1 MDFQLFGE
9 RLVQLLQF
17 TLPGIAAQKIMA
29 PKPINQRRFEEDVN
43 RPAKLSAVLV
53 LLYPFEN
60 EIHLALMKRPVYPGI
75 HNGQVSFPGGKME
88 LTDNDLIETALREA
102 EEEVGVDRL
111 NINVIGELSDLF
123 IIVSNFKVRPIIGL
137 IDKKPDFI
145 LDPREVDGIL
155 NISLKDLNSPKF
167 QGLKKMTFK
176 NEIAIDAPFYDV
188 HGNMVWGATA
198 MIISELLALVKPIL
212 EE

>member
-1 MDFQLFGE
+1 M
-9 RLVQLLQF
+9 
-17 TLPGIAAQKIMA
+17 
-29 PKPINQRRFEEDVN
+29 
-43 RPAKLSAVLV
+43 
-53 LLYPFEN
+53 
-60 EIHLALMKRPVYPGI
+60 
-75 HNGQVSFPGGKME
+75 
-88 LTDNDLIETALREA
+88 
-102 EEEVGVDRL
+102 
-111 NINVIGELSDLF
+111 VIIRHSRK
-123 IIVSNFKVRPIIGL
+123 IIVVVRVGIVRVARIKLGAVSVVFVRVCVVRGRGGRTIKVRPIIGL